1 MKWIFGILL
10 QTYQVYGM
18 RSAEDIY
25 KILTSQKTNYVIIEE
40 SICNE
45 LQFNKGCRTKD
56 LLDISNGH
64 VSYSA
69 FTYML
74 FCWFWHISFFSP
86 PFRERN
92 VIRCYPRPLSL
103 TSCHPGRL
111 WQRRH
116 VLFLQARKILPGD
129 KTQLLAVHKLF
140 HPSVLEPFVPRV
152 QSELGHL
159 LSVLT
164 AAQACHL
171 RVHQAKLHPLI

>member
-1 MKWIFGILL
+1 MDTMKWTFGILL

-69 FTYML
+69 FTYMYD
-74 FCWFWHISFFSP
+74 FGIFNFFP
-86 PFRERN
+86 HPFE
-92 VIRCYPRPLSL
+92 
-103 TSCHPGRL
+103 
-111 WQRRH
+111 
-116 VLFLQARKILPGD
+116 K
-129 KTQLLAVHKLF
+129 
-140 HPSVLEPFVPRV
+140 EM
-152 QSELGHL
+152 
-159 LSVLT
+159 
-164 AAQACHL
+164 
-171 RVHQAKLHPLI
+171 